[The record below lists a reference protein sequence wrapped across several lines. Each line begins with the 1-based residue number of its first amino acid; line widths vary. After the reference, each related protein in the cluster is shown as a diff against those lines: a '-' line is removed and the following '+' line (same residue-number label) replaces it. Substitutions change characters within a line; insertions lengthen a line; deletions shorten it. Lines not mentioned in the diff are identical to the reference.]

1 MPSCCMFYPNVFAT
15 TMLWLSCFCD
25 ENSKQLS
32 SNRSLLITSHTV
44 LEYLITAPTMVQI
57 NAKNKQT
64 NKKPKNKNQIWVV
77 FLQGCNELSGQ
88 GFGSRKA
95 AGVAL
100 GEQSKG
106 LSSCHTAFLATSR
119 VAPPLA
125 KAQPS
130 AKQITY
136 LRQDKKHRAPFVR
149 VRKIR
154 DKSADTKT
162 RGGRAGG
169 YSQAPEQRFPCI
181 LWRSTGW
188 MCPDGGCSLWGTH
201 KGAWRTKAGAVC
213 SWRTAS
219 HRMDSSWSSSGRTA
233 ARGKDLYWKLIKDC
247 IYGSG
252 TMLEQRNIVWD
263 RRSGTDGALQSDHSL
278 PFPIVMVSRVGG
290 DRRARKGMKLSLGRR
305 GTVWG

>member
-1 MPSCCMFYPNVFAT
+1 MPKT
-15 TMLWLSCFCD
+15 
-25 ENSKQLS
+25 SKQTKNLRIKIKS
-32 SNRSLLITSHTV
+32 ELCFFRAAMSCQGKVLVAERLQEWLCENRARGCSHV
-44 LEYLITAPTMVQI
+44 RQS
-57 NAKNKQT
+57 
-64 NKKPKNKNQIWVV
+64 
-77 FLQGCNELSGQ
+77 LSGHLQ
-88 GFGSRKA
+88 SGPTTGQSSTISKA
-95 AGVAL
+95 DSIFKTG
-100 GEQSKG
+100 QKTP
-106 LSSCHTAFLATSR
+106 CTIC
-119 VAPPLA
+119 
-125 KAQPS
+125 K
-130 AKQITY
+130 
-136 LRQDKKHRAPFVR
+136 R